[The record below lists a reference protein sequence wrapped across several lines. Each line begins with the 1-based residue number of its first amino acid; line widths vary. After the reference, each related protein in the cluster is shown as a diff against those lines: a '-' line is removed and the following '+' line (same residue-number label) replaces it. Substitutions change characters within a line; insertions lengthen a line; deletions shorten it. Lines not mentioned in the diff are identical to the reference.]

1 VLVPCMFAPVG
12 RRDYDEARI
21 RGSESLLH
29 LLVHAGATVHW
40 RDNQS
45 GCKGVCAG
53 LPQEDVVSLNP
64 AGLCSDGRCLDEGLL
79 VGLNGRLAAARAVTG
94 RPVTQLLVLHQ
105 LGSHGPAYFR
115 RYPPAFAHFT
125 PACESDDLQKCTRE
139 EIVNAYDNSLRY
151 TDHVLGSLIA
161 TLQRNEADVDSALIY
176 VSDHGESLG
185 ERNLYLHGLPWFIA
199 PKEQK
204 QVPMVMWLSSGIARA
219 NAIDTACLRRRA
231 TEPASHDH
239 LFHTVLGLLDVKTA
253 VYEPAW
259 DLVEVCRSAP

>member
-1 VLVPCMFAPVG
+1 M
-12 RRDYDEARI
+12 
-21 RGSESLLH
+21 
-29 LLVHAGATVHW
+29 
-40 RDNQS
+40 
-45 GCKGVCAG
+45 
-53 LPQEDVVSLNP
+53 
-64 AGLCSDGRCLDEGLL
+64 
-79 VGLNGRLAAARAVTG
+79 
-94 RPVTQLLVLHQ
+94 
-105 LGSHGPAYFR
+105 
-115 RYPPAFAHFT
+115 
-125 PACESDDLQKCTRE
+125 
-139 EIVNAYDNSLRY
+139 
-151 TDHVLGSLIA
+151 LGSLIA